1 MALVAKLQGGKPI
14 VADASAGAKLPSGE
28 TQAQRDAA
36 RAMILQSL
44 QALGGVDGPLPAALG
59 GGQAPASIQS
69 TA

>member
-1 MALVAKLQGGKPI
+1 LQGNKPI
-14 VADASAGAKLPSGE
+14 DTSAAANANTKLPSGE

-59 GGQAPASIQS
+59 GGELPGKQS
-69 TA
+69 VA